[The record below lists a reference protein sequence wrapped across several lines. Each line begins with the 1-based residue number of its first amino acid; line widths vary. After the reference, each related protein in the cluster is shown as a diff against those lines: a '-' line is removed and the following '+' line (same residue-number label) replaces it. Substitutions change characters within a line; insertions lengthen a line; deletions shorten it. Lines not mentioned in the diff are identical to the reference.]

1 MLAKKYIE
9 HAYELLDEIQKFTL
23 PNIEKAAEL
32 IVNAIENGHT
42 LYAWGGPHSS
52 LPVQDLYE
60 RAGGLAIL
68 NCIITPGL
76 TYEVNPIKVGMYLER
91 VEGYGS
97 FFFDK
102 IGAEKG
108 DVIILVSTSGRNPF
122 PVEMAISAKEAGLK
136 IIGMTSMKYSNEV
149 ESRHSSGKKMFEFCD
164 VVLDNRAEP
173 GEGFLEYQGIPQ
185 KVGPTSGWTGI
196 VILQSL
202 MVEVAQMMA
211 DRGITPP
218 VRFAGNMPGQEE
230 YRKKIFDLLRKNS
243 TKFGALKSYT
253 KDEAIQIEK

>member
-9 HAYELLDEIQKFTL
+9 HAYELLDELKEITL
-23 PNIEKAAEL
+23 PNIEKAADL
-32 IVNAIENGHT
+32 IVDAIENGHT

-52 LPVQDLYE
+52 LPVQDIYE

-68 NCIITPGL
+68 NCVIAPGL

-122 PVEMAISAKEAGLK
+122 PIEMAISAKKAGLK
-136 IIGMTSMKYSNEV
+136 VIGMTSVKYTQAV
-149 ESRHSSGKKMFEFCD
+149 DSRHSSGKKMYEFCD
-164 VVLDNRAEP
+164 VVLDNRTEP
-173 GEGFLEYQGIPQ
+173 GEGFLEYKGIPQ
-185 KVGPTSGWTGI
+185 KVGPTSGWMGI

-202 MVEVAQMMA
+202 MVEVAQRMA
-211 DRGITPP
+211 DREITPP
-218 VRFAGNMPGQEE
+218 VRYAGNMPGQEG
-230 YRKKIFDLLRKNS
+230 YREKIFELLQKNS

>member
-9 HAYELLDEIQKFTL
+9 HAYQLLDEIQEHNL
-23 PNIEKAAEL
+23 SNIEKAAKL
-32 IVNAIENGHT
+32 IVDAIENGHT

-76 TYEVNPIKVGMYLER
+76 TYEVYPIKVGMYLER
-91 VEGYGS
+91 IEGYGS
-97 FFFDK
+97 FYFEK
-102 IGAEKG
+102 IGAQEG

-122 PVEMAISAKEAGLK
+122 PIEMAMSAKKTGLK
-136 IIGMTSMKYSNEV
+136 VIGMTSMKYTKEV
-149 ESRHSSGKKMFEFCD
+149 DSRHSSGKKMYEFCD

-173 GEGFLEYQGIPQ
+173 GEGFLEYKGIPQ
-185 KVGPTSGWTGI
+185 KVGPTSGWVGI

-202 MVEVAQMMA
+202 MVEVAQLMA

-218 VRFAGNMPGQEE
+218 VRYAGNMPGQEE
-230 YRKKIFDLLRKNS
+230 YRKKIFELLECNS

-253 KDEAIQIEK
+253 KDEAIHID